1 VSEAEY
7 EVVQLHSPTPQ
18 ELKQALA
25 AHGLHWPHDDLLE
38 RHRHPGARFDDGT
51 LSLVLHTLC
60 YRPESEHVDVIQS
73 AAVLGQ
79 DAAVVARWDGDQL
92 DEAFEQPHPER
103 GPFIGA
109 LVEAVHDAAVEAL
122 TDLEERVDDCELE
135 VLDADGGRDTAPAI
149 YHLERELLTVRRSI
163 GPMVGMLDRLDRR
176 ANVEGRNH
184 IAEWRDRFVRL
195 VAQVE
200 DIDNLLTSVL
210 SVNLTLV
217 SVRQNEDMR
226 KIAAWAAIGIAP
238 TAIAGIYGMNFDH
251 MPELSWEYGYPF
263 ALGLIAAVCG
273 GLYFFFKRKGWL

>member
-1 VSEAEY
+1 
-7 EVVQLHSPTPQ
+7 
-18 ELKQALA
+18 
-25 AHGLHWPHDDLLE
+25 
-38 RHRHPGARFDDGT
+38 
-51 LSLVLHTLC
+51 VLG
-60 YRPESEHVDVIQS
+60 EHV
-73 AAVLGQ
+73 G
-79 DAAVVARWDGDQL
+79 VVARWPGDQL
-92 DEAFEQPHPER
+92 DEAFESTVAAR

-135 VLDADGGRDTAPAI
+135 VLDADGGRDTAPTI
-149 YHLERELLTVRRSI
+149 YHLERELLSVRRSI
-163 GPMVGMLDRLDRR
+163 GPMVGMLDRLSRR
-176 ANVEGRNH
+176 ADTEGKAH

-195 VAQVE
+195 VSQIE

-251 MPELSWEYGYPF
+251 MPELGWELGYPF
-263 ALGLIAAVCG
+263 ALALIVTVCLS
-273 GLYFFFKRKGWL
+273 LYVFFRRKGWL